1 MRIKE
6 RRQLVELLKYRLK
19 VARGE
24 THTRHCHW
32 NYGDY
37 ITDLYLIRL
46 FQLEKKF
53 KVDMRYDHTQ
63 ESVIEALEALIKRK
77 DDENLKKEKN
87 EL

>member
-19 VARGE
+19 VARGQ

-32 NYGDY
+32 NYDDY

-46 FQLEKKF
+46 
-53 KVDMRYDHTQ
+53 
-63 ESVIEALEALIKRK
+63 
-77 DDENLKKEKN
+77 
-87 EL
+87 